1 MPTVHTYDEASISF
15 TKCDGHVQQIQN
27 RAVTNEN
34 GLIRYFE
41 EAIARGDPNR
51 DLYMA
56 RSILVWMS
64 LMSDRRRRRD
74 LPHNMCSLVDEN
86 SFLPGTF
93 MELCSAANI
102 ECQLIMG
109 KAKDITYEPGSN
121 KEILQG
127 VWNSFRCN
135 NVWHLVYT
143 ELAVSTVKGYRR
155 GGEILLENDGNLAF
169 QTQTANTGYTEAI
182 FNEFWFCTH
191 PRIFSIHAFPEE
203 SSFQYVSSE
212 RVKNE
217 NDFKKCAFLQPGFFV
232 TGMTLLTVDAC
243 QMISDKGRC
252 RITVGCPSTVLK
264 DVKFKYKLSFIEGSG
279 EINADTCMHLTRM
292 VVYSPGMDEV
302 SFTISLPVKGKYTF
316 STSVITPDLSRYW
329 ECFEFRIVCLEVDE
343 HCRNIPTEVAKTG
356 LGFTHEALNF
366 GLKHPSQTTSTLEV
380 ECADQVPGKT
390 IDLNSIH
397 FRIAEDRINEVQFA
411 SDYIGDDENIGV
423 SEVRVDHD
431 KGEVVLKAGLKKK
444 GEGVLVLKG
453 KDKNGGGDFK
463 PVANYIVSSYR
474 NNEAD
479 HERLVKK
486 NKKKVLQASKRDAKE
501 FRETQLRDSVHSLQR
516 EVKQLMSVLNKM

>member
-93 MELCSAANI
+93 MELC
-102 ECQLIMG
+102 
-109 KAKDITYEPGSN
+109 
-121 KEILQG
+121 
-127 VWNSFRCN
+127 
-135 NVWHLVYT
+135 
-143 ELAVSTVKGYRR
+143 
-155 GGEILLENDGNLAF
+155 
-169 QTQTANTGYTEAI
+169 
-182 FNEFWFCTH
+182 
-191 PRIFSIHAFPEE
+191 
-203 SSFQYVSSE
+203 
-212 RVKNE
+212 
-217 NDFKKCAFLQPGFFV
+217 
-232 TGMTLLTVDAC
+232 
-243 QMISDKGRC
+243 
-252 RITVGCPSTVLK
+252 
-264 DVKFKYKLSFIEGSG
+264 
-279 EINADTCMHLTRM
+279 
-292 VVYSPGMDEV
+292 
-302 SFTISLPVKGKYTF
+302 

-516 EVKQLMSVLNKM
+516 EVKQLMSVLNKMSSIHPTK